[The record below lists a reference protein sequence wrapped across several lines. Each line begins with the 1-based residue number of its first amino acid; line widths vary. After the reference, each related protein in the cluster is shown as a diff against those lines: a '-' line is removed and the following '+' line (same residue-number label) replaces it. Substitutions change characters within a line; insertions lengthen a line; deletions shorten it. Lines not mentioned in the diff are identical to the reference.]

1 MDASLALALLVS
13 LFSVT
18 LGCVAVRL
26 LLMVSYN
33 VLAIIWC
40 MAVFA
45 GVVLGFA
52 LQKIG
57 VGTFE
62 TIALISVSPF
72 AAYYGHGTQ
81 AEPSSSVYWARLY
94 GALLLA
100 VAAILALNV
109 QRFRQVLSPVWEADQ
124 FESAFMSVT
133 GLLVLNA
140 ILVILRAKK

>member
-33 VLAIIWC
+33 VLVVIWC

-45 GVVLGFA
+45 GVVLSFA

-57 VGTFE
+57 VGTVAI
-62 TIALISVSPF
+62 IALISVSPF

-81 AEPSSSVYWARLY
+81 SEQSSSVYWARLY

-100 VAAILALNV
+100 VAAILALNI
-109 QRFRQVLSPVWEADQ
+109 QRFRQALSPVWEADQ
-124 FESAFMSVT
+124 FASAFISVT

-140 ILVILRAKK
+140 VLVILRARK